1 MDSNRRKDERL
12 GLAIPVRVQ
21 GYQAGG
27 TTWEELSTTIDV
39 SQRGASFAL
48 NHPLELG
55 HVLRLTL
62 ALPKRLRSYDMSSS
76 AYRVFTLVRFVE
88 RRSDRPRVGVLFF
101 GQYPPRGFQE
111 HPEGRYLLP
120 GDAMPKATAASSAA
134 ASSSAA
140 KDVPAATGARPA
152 ATAGATPGD
161 PVGAPS
167 GTPAA
172 PLSPPQVPPAAP
184 VPGAPTPDFLPTDGA
199 EGADRR
205 IAPRIDVFVNFM
217 LQLTDAQGAI
227 VQQELTVADNIS
239 RGGAR
244 VMTTLPFHVGDQV
257 LLQEA
262 GGAFATRAEIRG
274 ISRVQPAFDR
284 LHLRFMD
291 RQAPDRLLR

>member
-1 MDSNRRKDERL
+1 MDANRRKDERL

-21 GYQAGG
+21 GYLAGG
-27 TTWEELSTTIDV
+27 ATWEELSTTIDV
-39 SQRGASFAL
+39 SQRGASFTL

-76 AYRVFTLVRFVE
+76 SYRVFTLVRFVE
-88 RRSDRPRVGVLFF
+88 RRGDRPRVGVLFF

-120 GDAMPKATAASSAA
+120 GDAMPKARAA
-134 ASSSAA
+134 ATPEQP
-140 KDVPAATGARPA
+140 VA
-152 ATAGATPGD
+152 ATAGAAPAD
-161 PVGAPS
+161 PVRAAPGAP
-167 GTPAA
+167 AA
-172 PLSPPQVPPAAP
+172 AVASPPAPPPTPP
-184 VPGAPTPDFLPTDGA
+184 VPGAPTPDFQPS

-205 IAPRIDVFVNFM
+205 SSPRIDIFVNFM

-244 VMTTLPFHVGDQV
+244 VMTTLPFQVGDLV

-274 ISRVQPAFDR
+274 ISRVQAAFAR